1 MNTKTP
7 FGLKNFGGGAWDRR
21 TAPDEAKKQAPPLAK
36 KVCLSTDDFFLQ
48 KFNEGQKVINSFQE
62 RYNEGKLIIEK
73 LQKEYQYPV
82 DAPENLNW
90 PDKLKEI
97 ERYKEWARLIY
108 NLSSDLNDIADHF
121 CGLGKDDGQIE
132 SNHIETQQADDFG
145 GYDKPSD
152 YL

>member
-1 MNTKTP
+1 MDYKLEP
-7 FGLKNFGGGAWDRR
+7 
-21 TAPDEAKKQAPPLAK
+21 QAPPLAK
-36 KVCLSTDDFFLQ
+36 KEESVKVSTDDFFIQ

-73 LQKEYQYPV
+73 LQKEYQYPA

-90 PDKLKEI
+90 PDKWEEI
-97 ERYKEWARLIY
+97 ERYREWAKLLY

-132 SNHIETQQADDFG
+132 SNHIDTQQADDFG